1 MRFLLSPSG
10 RLSRRDWLVLVV
22 PVFGWAFLLAGVV
35 DARLLGGNVLFGPV
49 RLWLGLT
56 LLWPSIALTTRRLH
70 DLDRSGR
77 ELFPIGLQL
86 AGGPLVWVSGA
97 ALTQE
102 GLTVFTLAALG
113 MILLGFMMAAVLL
126 GQLCVAPG
134 DAGANRHGAVPDGAS
149 ASGTGP

>member
-10 RLSRRDWLVLVV
+10 RLSRRDWLVWAV
-22 PVFGWAFLLAGVV
+22 PTFGGAFLFAGAV
-35 DARLLGGNVLFGPV
+35 DGLLLGGNVLFGPA
-49 RLWLGLT
+49 RLWLGLA

-77 ELFPIGLQL
+77 ELFPIGLLL

-134 DAGANRHGAVPDGAS
+134 DAGANRYGAVPDGAS